1 MLLRLQR
8 KAEVSGV
15 DRSKGLVGYCICS
28 LLVVRGLTRHQWW
41 VLRSSVSEGGGNEED
56 EEKEE
61 EEGRAW
67 TSTS

>member
-1 MLLRLQR
+1 M
-8 KAEVSGV
+8 
-15 DRSKGLVGYCICS
+15 CS